1 MNVSEVVNMEYEARV
16 LITQEQYCII
26 KEKYLKEYPNAIK
39 ILNEN
44 YYFDTPD
51 LYLTDHQMVLRLR
64 KINNESSE
72 LTLKIQRK
80 EGCEEINH
88 PLTSLEEKEM
98 LESCHIPNDKI
109 LKMLLE
115 EGIDI
120 SRITLITVLKT
131 DRIEIPLDNYLFVI
145 DKNEYRNKVDYNLE
159 VESDSDFH
167 AKSILKSIIS
177 EFDIEYKKD
186 YISKSKRAIY
196 NL

>member
-16 LITQEQYCII
+16 LITQEQYYII

-39 ILNEN
+39 IINEN
-44 YYFDTPD
+44 HYFDTLD

-88 PLTSLEEKEM
+88 LLTSLEEKEM
-98 LESCHIPNDKI
+98 LESCQIPNEKI

-120 SRITLITVLKT
+120 SKLTLITSLKT

-167 AKSILKSIIS
+167 AKRILKSIIS
-177 EFDIEYKKD
+177 EFGIEYKKD

>member
-16 LITQEQYCII
+16 LITQEQYYII
-26 KEKYLKEYPNAIK
+26 KEKYLKQYPNAIK
-39 ILNEN
+39 IVNEN
-44 YYFDTPD
+44 HYFDTPD
-51 LYLTDHQMVLRLR
+51 LYLTNHQMVLRLR
-64 KINNESSE
+64 KINNDSSE
-72 LTLKIQRK
+72 LTLKIQQK
-80 EGCEEINH
+80 EGCVEINH
-88 PLTSLEEKEM
+88 LLTSLEEKEM
-98 LESCHIPNDKI
+98 LESCHIPNEKI
-109 LKMLLE
+109 LKMLLK

-120 SRITLITVLKT
+120 SKLTLITTLKT

-167 AKSILKSIIS
+167 AKSLLKSIIS
-177 EFDIEYKKD
+177 EFGIEYKKD